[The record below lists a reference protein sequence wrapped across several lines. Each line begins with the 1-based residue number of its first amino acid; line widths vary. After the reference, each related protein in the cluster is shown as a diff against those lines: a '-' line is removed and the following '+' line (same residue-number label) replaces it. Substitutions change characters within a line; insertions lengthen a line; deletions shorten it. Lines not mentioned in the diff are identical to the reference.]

1 MSNNTFN
8 QPFPVDQSVYPYNHV
23 TQTRAGHIFEVDDTL
38 GNERI
43 HEKHKTGTFR
53 EIRPDGSKVTVIVS
67 DRHTTVCGNDF
78 VTITGNANVTINGS
92 ANLTVNGNYNLEV
105 NGSMNTTVKGEYKLK
120 VGAAYKNEVGG
131 DKAENIVGK
140 KDSIVGN
147 GVSNTVRAGGVTS
160 MVIGSIEETV
170 LGGYTGIY
178 TGSCDITGAL
188 GVSLSAPAGAATIG
202 GLSASVDSATV
213 LNLTSLA
220 ATNMTSTY
228 TNISTALVTILVG
241 SLVATGDVRSLA
253 GTRGLNTHMHAAG
266 GYMSGLTT
274 IPLVG

>member
-1 MSNNTFN
+1 MSNNTYN

-53 EIRPDGSKVTVIVS
+53 EIRPDGSKVTVVVS
-67 DRHTTVCGNDF
+67 DRHTTVCGSDF
-78 VTITGNANVTINGS
+78 VTITGDANITINGS

-120 VGAAYKNEVGG
+120 VGASYKNEVGG

-147 GVSNTVRAGGVTS
+147 GVSNTVRAGGVIS

-170 LGGYTGIY
+170 LGGYTGAF

-188 GVSLSAPAGAATIG
+188 GVSLSAPAGAATLG

-241 SLVATGDVRSLA
+241 SLIATGDVRSLA